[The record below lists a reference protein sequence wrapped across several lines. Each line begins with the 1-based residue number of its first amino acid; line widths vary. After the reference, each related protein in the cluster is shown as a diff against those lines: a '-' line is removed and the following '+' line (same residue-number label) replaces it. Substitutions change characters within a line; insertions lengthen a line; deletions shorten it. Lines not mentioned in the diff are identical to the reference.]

1 MSSRHLAAIPWGRR
15 HLSILCSLPSS
26 QKQNKL
32 TSVLLE
38 QASKP
43 SQSCPRFYSIQHAH
57 SPSSTLSAH
66 CTWTC
71 PQVLSRN
78 CLTAAGRREHHSLSW
93 DIFSCSSHERSTL
106 LKLDS
111 SSSCLGRAQ
120 FSMLVPHPGPRHH
133 LLKTQ
138 PSPLSCSEKAPTH
151 LSNLEVSGLS
161 LLIPHASYI
170 IFQLVPSQNTTP
182 CSTYSDPWHCPVL
195 QYLQQRSH
203 VSLDSFL
210 PTDSNMT
217 YLACTSDHALFY

>member
-1 MSSRHLAAIPWGRR
+1 MCLAGIWQPSLGEGDIFPFCAVSLHLRSKTNLQVCCW
-15 HLSILCSLPSS
+15 S
-26 QKQNKL
+26 KQAN
-32 TSVLLE
+32 
-38 QASKP
+38 QAKVA
-43 SQSCPRFYSIQHAH
+43 QA
-57 SPSSTLSAH
+57 STLSNTHIPLLLPRLLTA
-66 CTWTC
+66 
-71 PQVLSRN
+71 PGLVPVLSRN
-78 CLTAAGRREHHSLSW
+78 CLTAAGCRERHSLSW
-93 DIFSCSSHERSTL
+93 DIFSCSSHERPTL

-111 SSSCLGRAQ
+111 SSSCLGGAL
-120 FSMLVPHPGPRHH
+120 FSLLVPHPGPRHH

-138 PSPLSCSEKAPTH
+138 PFPFSCSEKAPTH
-151 LSNLEVSGLS
+151 LPNLEVSGLS

-195 QYLQQRSH
+195 QSLQQRFH